1 MDETLDYINIT
12 VSCASD
18 PGKQETNRDCCGYRC
33 GKETVISN
41 YGTFTAYEKIEG
53 NLPFLTAVADGKVL
67 FDDPHSIE
75 DRAQSKAISLILY
88 SMYKDFFKDED
99 KQIAI
104 DLLNQHILYHCKA
117 EYPAVAVA
125 ALGIKDNMIHTMHT
139 GSCAILRIHDS
150 KVERLTPLKLSKVAE
165 TYLGTPDRPGH
176 DMTVFAKYP
185 LCEGDTWILASD
197 GVMEPF
203 TGLDYDLDD
212 NKILWLL
219 GLNTDNHAALLV
231 RSAAE
236 TYYPV
241 YERSYCTDS
250 HTAVVIHI
258 GNGENETD
266 PVY

>member
-1 MDETLDYINIT
+1 MDETLEFINIT

-18 PGKQETNRDCCGYRC
+18 PGKQETNRDCCGYRY
-33 GKETVISN
+33 GKETMISEC
-41 YGTFTAYEKIEG
+41 GSFAACKVIEG
-53 NLPFLTAVADGKVL
+53 NDLFLAAIADGKVL
-67 FDDPHSIE
+67 FDDPYSIE
-75 DRAQSKAISLILY
+75 DCAQHKAVGLLLH
-88 SMYKDFFKDED
+88 SMYEDYFKDEN
-99 KQIAI
+99 KQITA

-150 KVERLTPLKLSKVAE
+150 KVKRLTPLKLSKVAE

-185 LCEGDTWILASD
+185 LCEGDTWILATD
-197 GVMEPF
+197 GVVEPF
-203 TGLDYDLDD
+203 TDLAYDLDES
-212 NKILWLL
+212 KILWLL
-219 GLNTDNHAALLV
+219 GLNADNHAALLV

-258 GNGENETD
+258 GDGENEID